1 MQLPRLRTHHHARFS
16 RALVQ
21 AALSAPLFVLAQ
33 TAPTTTTDPEVV
45 TLSPFVVNTAAEKG
59 YQASSTLAGSRIKT
73 DLKDVAASVTVLT
86 TEFLDDLGAKDVASA
101 MAFVAGAEN
110 DSTYHSEPVAAL
122 GGANG
127 YVGSDFGD
135 NNNKSGVIRVRG
147 LGNASTTINFIDVI
161 GSTDRYNTERVEFL
175 RGANSILFGL
185 AEPAGLVNSS
195 TKLANLGKR
204 ATKLET
210 QFDNFGTSR
219 VVLDHNEVLIPGK
232 LAVRAVGLF
241 NETKY
246 KVKTAFL
253 RDKRVFL
260 TGTYQPFKG
269 TTVRAY
275 AESVSSFGRRPN
287 NRTVQDNVSGWLKAY
302 NTYAPQMTSAQI
314 AQAFYWDPTVP
325 NADGIAPATTFTLAN
340 GTAVNLGLIRRPLD
354 TLANG
359 TALIYSGNGQWSN
372 PLDNVATITAART
385 ITGAAPTALTSRSQ
399 FARSGDALE
408 NAVIL
413 RADPQVT
420 NKGIFPYDT
429 VEIGALPG
437 SYRKEHVRRFNFTV
451 DQRITADLYLSA
463 TVQRETRDFD
473 QYFAILSQTNQISID
488 INQKLPDGRVN
499 PNFLRPFI
507 YGRNIAERG
516 DATYTNYL
524 VQANYDFDFAKKSEK
539 LGWLGSHRLTG
550 VYTNAK
556 KDSYG
561 TRYHYQFDSDIPNVL
576 PAAAT
581 GANATGQTSRYVMQL
596 WYVGDP
602 VKVGDTSLRFTGFPD
617 NVAQTWNRSY
627 DYLYYNNLATPAAW
641 QRSPTQLHVGQGL
654 IPNAAVRT
662 WQIQENSGEGVS
674 LQSFFWKNRIV
685 TLLGWRRDKVESSL
699 RSLQPD
705 SQFPF
710 PALPGSS
717 RSDFLSTGT
726 FFSNQRDTN
735 TESIVFKATD
745 WLRVLANRSEN
756 FAATSPRQDNLYRA
770 IPPRTGKT
778 DEVGLGVTLF
788 RNKLDLKLTHY
799 ESSQLFNSSASTS
812 VQNRV
817 PAFENTLYTAL
828 VTAGRQSEWSTVGP
842 NGTTVT
848 TPYALPS
855 GAIATSSGVSKGYAL
870 EAYFR
875 PSQNWDF
882 VASVDKTEAR
892 TSGIGP
898 ELTDFFA
905 TRAAFYKKYFDE
917 GMRVDGTNNK
927 NPSTSQLLI
936 DNFASVVGVSYASDV
951 LPEGNARAGLSP
963 YTAKLIG
970 RYSFSEGRLKGLSI
984 GTNLR
989 WESGKVIGYG
999 QTTKLFNFGGLQN
1012 YPGQVSDLSR
1022 EYKTSAVIAG
1032 GMFINYSRRI
1042 LNNKV
1047 RWKIQ
1052 LNAQDLF
1059 SEQGLRPVAVNGD
1072 GTPVWALNPPRV
1084 FELSNSF
1091 EF

>member
-1 MQLPRLRTHHHARFS
+1 MISRLLPPI
-16 RALVQ
+16 ALMLC
-21 AALSAPLFVLAQ
+21 ASALPSVLGQSA
-33 TAPTTTTDPEVV
+33 APTPAAAANPVV
-45 TLSPFVVNTAAEKG
+45 LSPFVVDTAAESG
-59 YQASSTLAGSRIKT
+59 YRASSTLAGSRIKT
-73 DLKDVAASVTVLT
+73 DLRDVAASVTVLT

-110 DSTYHSEPVAAL
+110 DATYHAEPVAAL

-135 NNNKSGVIRVRG
+135 NNNKSGAIRVRG
-147 LGNASTTINFIDVI
+147 LGTASTTVNFIDTL

-195 TKLANLGKR
+195 TKLAHPRKR
-204 ATKLET
+204 ATRVENT
-210 QFDNFGTSR
+210 IDHFGSNR
-219 VVLDHNEVLIPGK
+219 VMLDHNEVLLPGK

-241 NETKY
+241 NGQHY
-246 KVKTAFL
+246 QVKTAFL
-253 RDKRVFL
+253 RDKRAFV
-260 TGTYQPFKG
+260 TGTYQPSPG

-275 AESVSSFGRRPN
+275 AEGVSSFGRRPN
-287 NRTVQDNVSGWLKAY
+287 NRTVQDNVSGWLRAY
-302 NTYAPQMTSAQI
+302 NTYAPSMTPAQI

-325 NADGIAPATTFTLAN
+325 NADGIAPATTVTLAN
-340 GTAVNLGLIRRPLD
+340 GTSANLGLIRRPLD

-359 TALIYSGNGQWSN
+359 TALIYSGNGQWAN
-372 PLDNVATITAART
+372 PLDNVVTLLAART

-420 NKGIFPYDT
+420 DKGIFPYDT

-437 SYRKEHVRRFNFTV
+437 SYRREHVRRFNVTV
-451 DQRITADLYLSA
+451 DQRITDDLYLSA
-463 TVQRETRDFD
+463 TLQRETRDFD
-473 QYFAILSQTNQISID
+473 QYFAVLSQTNQISID

-516 DATYTNYL
+516 DAVYTNTL
-524 VQANYDFDFAKKSEK
+524 VQANYDFDFAKKTAQ

-550 VYTNAK
+550 VYTKAER
-556 KDSYG
+556 DSYG
-561 TRYHYQFDSDIPNVL
+561 TRYHNQFDSDLPNVL
-576 PAAAT
+576 PATAT

-602 VKVGDTSLRFTGFPD
+602 VKVGDTALRFTGFPD
-617 NVAQTWNRSY
+617 NVARQTNRSF
-627 DYLYYNNLATPAAW
+627 DYLYYNNLAAPAVW
-641 QRSPTQLHVGQGL
+641 QRSPQQLHVGQGL

-685 TLLGWRRDKVESSL
+685 TLFGFRRDKVQSSL
-699 RSLQPD
+699 RALQPD
-705 SQFPF
+705 SGFPF

-717 RSDFLSTGT
+717 RSDFLPTGT
-726 FFSNQRDTN
+726 AFNNSRSTSTQ
-735 TESIVFKATD
+735 SLVFKATD
-745 WLRVLANRSEN
+745 WLRLMANRSEN

-770 IPPRTGKT
+770 IPPRSGKT
-778 DEVGLGVTLF
+778 DEVGVGIALF
-788 RNKLDLKLTHY
+788 RNTLDLKLTRY
-799 ESSQLFNSSASTS
+799 QSSQLFNSAASTS

-817 PAFENTLYTAL
+817 PAFENALYSAL
-828 VTAGRQSEWSTVGP
+828 VNAGRQGEWSTVGA
-842 NGTTVT
+842 NGAAVT
-848 TPYALPS
+848 APYALPS
-855 GAIATSSGVSKGYAL
+855 GAIATSSAVSKGYAL
-870 EAYFR
+870 EVYFR
-875 PSQNWDF
+875 PDRNWDF
-882 VASVDKTEAR
+882 VASVDRKEAR
-892 TSGIGP
+892 VSGIAP

-905 TRAAFYKKYFDE
+905 TRAAYYKKYFDE
-917 GMRVDGTNNK
+917 GLRTDGTNSR
-927 NPSTSQLLI
+927 NPSTAQLLV
-936 DNFASVVGVSYASDV
+936 DNFASGVGASYAADV

-970 RYSFSEGRLKGLSI
+970 RYNVSEGRLRGLSL
-984 GTNLR
+984 GTSLR

-1022 EYKTSAVIAG
+1022 EYKTGSVIAG
-1032 GMFINYSRRI
+1032 GTFINYSRRI
-1042 LNNKV
+1042 LGNRV
-1047 RWKIQ
+1047 RWKVQ

-1059 SEQGLRPVAVNGD
+1059 SEQGLRRVAVNGD
-1072 GTPVWALNPPRV
+1072 GSPVWALNPPRAY
-1084 FELSNSF
+1084 ELSNSF
-1091 EF
+1091 DF

>member
-1 MQLPRLRTHHHARFS
+1 MKPLALPLLWA
-16 RALVQ
+16 
-21 AALSAPLFVLAQ
+21 AALSSPALLLAQ
-33 TAPTTTTDPEVV
+33 AAGSKPAAPTSASSSDPIV
-45 TLSPFVVNTAAEKG
+45 LSPFLVDTASERG
-59 YQASSTLAGSRIKT
+59 YQATSTLAGSRIKT

-86 TEFLDDLGAKDVASA
+86 TEFMDDLGAKDVASA

-110 DSTYHSEPVAAL
+110 DSTYHAEPVAAL

-135 NNNKSGVIRVRG
+135 NNNRSGVIRVRG
-147 LGNASTTINFIDVI
+147 LGSASTTINFIDTI

-195 TKLANLGKR
+195 TKLANTRKR
-204 ATKLET
+204 ATRVENKID
-210 QFDNFGTSR
+210 QFGSNR
-219 VVLDHNEVLIPGK
+219 VMLDHNEVVIPGI
-232 LAVRAVGLF
+232 LAVRGVGLF
-241 NETKY
+241 NEQHY

-260 TGTYQPFKG
+260 TGTYQPFQG

-275 AESVSSFGRRPN
+275 AEGVTSFGRRPN
-287 NRTVQDNVSGWLKAY
+287 NRTVQDNVSGWLRAY
-302 NTYAPQMTSAQI
+302 NTYAPQMTATQI

-325 NADGIAPATTFTLAN
+325 NADGIAPASTVTLAN

-359 TALIYSGNGQWSN
+359 TALIYSGNGQWAN
-372 PLDNVATITAART
+372 PLDNAATILAART
-385 ITGAAPTALTSRSQ
+385 VTGAAPAALTSRSQ

-408 NAVIL
+408 NAAIL

-420 NKGIFPYDT
+420 DKGIFPYDT

-437 SYRKEHVRRFNFTV
+437 SYRREHIRRFNVTL
-451 DQRITADLYLSA
+451 DQRITQDLYVSA
-463 TVQRETRDFD
+463 TAQRETRDFD
-473 QYFAILSQTNQISID
+473 QYFAVLSQSNQISID

-516 DATYTNYL
+516 DTTSNNYL
-524 VQANYDFDFAKKSEK
+524 VQANYDFDFAKQTER

-550 VYTNAK
+550 VYTKAD

-576 PAAAT
+576 PAAAS
-581 GANATGQTSRYVMQL
+581 GANSTGGASRYVMQL
-596 WYVGDP
+596 WYVGEP
-602 VKVGDTSLRFTGFPD
+602 VKVGDTALRFTGFPD
-617 NVAQTWNRSY
+617 DVARQVNRSY
-627 DYLYYNNLATPAAW
+627 DYLYYNNLASPAAW
-641 QRSPTQLHVGQGL
+641 ARSPQQLHVGQGL

-705 SQFPF
+705 SGFPF
-710 PALPGSS
+710 PALSGSS
-717 RSDFLSTGT
+717 RNDFLATGT
-726 FFSNQRDTN
+726 TFSNQRDTK

-745 WLRVLANRSEN
+745 WLRLLANRSEN

-770 IPPRTGKT
+770 IPPRTGTT
-778 DEVGLGVTLF
+778 DELGLGFSLF
-788 RNKLDLKLTHY
+788 SGKLDLKLTRFK
-799 ESSQLFNSSASTS
+799 SSQLFNSAASTS

-828 VTAGRQSEWSTVGP
+828 ANAGRTSEWSTIGA
-842 NGTTVT
+842 NGTSVT
-848 TPYALPS
+848 TPYALPN
-855 GAIATSSGVSKGYAL
+855 GAIATSAAVSKGYAL
-870 EAYFR
+870 EMYYR
-875 PSQNWDF
+875 PNRNWDF
-882 VASVDKTEAR
+882 VASVDQTEAR
-892 TSGIGP
+892 TPGIAP
-898 ELTDFFA
+898 ELAEFFA

-917 GMRVDGTNNK
+917 GMRADGTTNK
-927 NPSTSQLLI
+927 NPSTSQLLV

-951 LPEGNARAGLSP
+951 LTEGNQRAGLSP
-963 YTAKLIG
+963 YTAKLTG
-970 RYSFSEGRLKGLSI
+970 RYNVADGRLKGLSL

-1012 YPGQVSDLSR
+1012 YPGLVSDLSR
-1022 EYKTSAVIAG
+1022 EYKTGSVIAG
-1032 GMFINYSRRI
+1032 GAFIHYSWRI
-1042 LNNKV
+1042 LSNKV

-1059 SEQGLRPVAVNGD
+1059 SAQGLRRVAVNGD
-1072 GTPVWALNPPRV
+1072 GSPVWALNPPRAY
-1084 FELSNSF
+1084 ELSNSF
-1091 EF
+1091 DF

>member
-1 MQLPRLRTHHHARFS
+1 MKFPSVRLLTVLVLTVSALPGVR
-16 RALVQ
+16 
-21 AALSAPLFVLAQ
+21 AQ
-33 TAPTTTTDPEVV
+33 TAPPKPAAAEEAIV
-45 TLSPFVVNTAAEKG
+45 LSPFIVDTSAESG

-86 TEFLDDLGAKDVASA
+86 TEFLDDLGAKDIASA

-110 DSTYHSEPVAAL
+110 DSTYHAEPVAAL

-147 LGNASTTINFIDVI
+147 LGAASTTVNFIDTI

-195 TKLANLGKR
+195 TKLAGTRKR
-204 ATKLET
+204 ATRVENKID
-210 QFDNFGTSR
+210 QFGSNR
-219 VVLDHNEVLIPGK
+219 VMLDHNEVLIPGV
-232 LAVRAVGLF
+232 LAVRGVGLF
-241 NETKY
+241 NEQQY

-253 RDKRVFL
+253 RDKRVFV

-275 AESVSSFGRRPN
+275 AEGVSSFGRRPN
-287 NRTVQDNVSGWLKAY
+287 NRTVQDNVSGWLRAY
-302 NTYAPQMTSAQI
+302 NTYAPQMTPAQI

-340 GTAVNLGLIRRPLD
+340 GTSANLGLIRRPLD
-354 TLANG
+354 TQANG
-359 TALIYSGNGQWSN
+359 TALIFSGNGQWAN
-372 PLDNVATITAART
+372 PLDNVATILAART
-385 ITGAAPTALTSRSQ
+385 ITGAAPAALTSRSQ

-420 NKGIFPYDT
+420 DRGIFPYDT

-437 SYRKEHVRRFNFTV
+437 SYRQENVRRYNVTI
-451 DQRITADLYLSA
+451 DQRVTDDLYLSA

-473 QYFAILSQTNQISID
+473 QYFAVLSQSNQISID

-516 DATYTNYL
+516 DATYTNTL
-524 VQANYDFDFAKKSEK
+524 VQANYDFDFAKKTEK

-550 VYTNAK
+550 VYTKAK
-556 KDSYG
+556 RDTYG
-561 TRYHYQFDSDIPNVL
+561 TRYHNQFDSDLANVL

-581 GANATGQTSRYVMQL
+581 GANATGAASRLVMQL
-596 WYVGDP
+596 WYAGDP

-617 NVAQTWNRSY
+617 NVARQTNRSY
-627 DYLYYNNLATPAAW
+627 DYLYYNNLATPAVW
-641 QRSPTQLHVGQGL
+641 QRSPQQLHVGEGL

-674 LQSFFWKNRIV
+674 LQSFFWKSRIV
-685 TLLGWRRDKVESSL
+685 TLFGFRKDKVTSSL
-699 RSLQPD
+699 RALQPD
-705 SQFPF
+705 SGFPF
-710 PALPGSS
+710 PTLPGSN
-717 RSDFLSTGT
+717 RNEFLTTGT
-726 FFSNQRDTN
+726 SFNNARSTSTQ
-735 TESIVFKATD
+735 SIVFKATD
-745 WLRVLANRSEN
+745 WLRLLANRSEN

-770 IPPRTGKT
+770 IPPRSGKT
-778 DEVGLGVTLF
+778 DEVGVGVSLF
-788 RNKLDLKLTHY
+788 GNKLDLKLTRY
-799 ESSQLFNSSASTS
+799 DSSQLFNSAASTS
-812 VQNRV
+812 VQNRI
-817 PAFENTLYTAL
+817 PAFESTLYNAL
-828 VTAGRQSEWSTVGP
+828 INTGRGAEWSTVGT
-842 NGTTVT
+842 NGATVT
-848 TPYALPS
+848 TPYALPN
-855 GAIATSSGVSKGYAL
+855 GAIASSSAVSKGYAL
-870 EAYFR
+870 EVYFKPNR
-875 PSQNWDF
+875 YWDF

-892 TSGIGP
+892 VSGIAP

-905 TRAAFYKKYFDE
+905 TRAAYYKKYFDE
-917 GMRVDGTNNK
+917 GLRTDGTNNR
-927 NPSTSQLLI
+927 NPSTAQLLV
-936 DNFASVVGVSYASDV
+936 DSFATGVGASYAADV

-963 YTAKLIG
+963 YTAKLVG
-970 RYSFSEGRLKGLSI
+970 RYSLSEGKLKGLSL
-984 GTNLR
+984 GTSLR

-999 QTTKLFNFGGLQN
+999 QTTKAFNFGGLQN

-1022 EYKTSAVIAG
+1022 EYKTGAVIAG
-1032 GMFINYSRRI
+1032 GTFINYSRRI

-1059 SEQGLRPVAVNGD
+1059 SEQGLRRVAVNGD
-1072 GTPVWALNPPRV
+1072 GSPIWALNPPRAY
-1084 FELSNSF
+1084 ELSNSF
-1091 EF
+1091 DF

>member
-1 MQLPRLRTHHHARFS
+1 MNPHALRLRLA
-16 RALVQ
+16 
-21 AALSAPLFVLAQ
+21 AALAAPALLAAQPAGSRSAGA
-33 TAPTTTTDPEVV
+33 AASSDPIV
-45 TLSPFVVNTAAEKG
+45 LSPFLVDTTAERG
-59 YQASSTLAGSRIKT
+59 YQATSTLAGSRIKT

-86 TEFLDDLGAKDVASA
+86 TEFMDDLGAKDVAAA

-110 DSTYHSEPVAAL
+110 DSTYHAEPVAAL

-135 NNNKSGVIRVRG
+135 NNNRSGVIRVRG
-147 LGNASTTINFIDVI
+147 LGSASTTINFIDTI

-195 TKLANLGKR
+195 TKLAHLRKR
-204 ATKLET
+204 TTRVEYKLD
-210 QFDNFGTSR
+210 QFGSNR
-219 VVLDHNEVLIPGK
+219 VMLDHNEVLIPGR
-232 LAVRAVGLF
+232 LGVRGVGLY
-241 NETKY
+241 NEQQY
-246 KVKTAFL
+246 RVKTAFL
-253 RDKRVFL
+253 RDKRVFF
-260 TGTYQPFKG
+260 TGTYQPFQG

-275 AESVSSFGRRPN
+275 AEGVTSFGRRPN
-287 NRTVQDNVSGWLKAY
+287 NRTVQDNVSGWLRAY
-302 NTYAPQMTSAQI
+302 NTYAPQLTAAQV

-325 NADGIAPATTFTLAN
+325 NADGIAPASTVTLAN

-359 TALIYSGNGQWSN
+359 TALIYSGNGQWAN
-372 PLDNVATITAART
+372 PLDNVATLFAART
-385 ITGAAPTALTSRSQ
+385 ITGAAPAALASRSQ

-408 NAVIL
+408 NAALL

-420 NKGIFPYDT
+420 DRGIFPFDT

-437 SYRKEHVRRFNFTV
+437 SYRLEHVRRFNLTL
-451 DQRITADLYLSA
+451 DQRLAEGLYVSA
-463 TVQRETRDFD
+463 TAQRETRDFD
-473 QYFAILSQTNQISID
+473 QYFAVLSQTNQISID

-516 DATYTNYL
+516 DASYTNYL
-524 VQANYDFDFAKKSEK
+524 VQANYDFDFAKQTGRF
-539 LGWLGSHRLTG
+539 GWLGSHRLTG
-550 VYTNAK
+550 VYTKAD

-617 NVAQTWNRSY
+617 NVARQVNRSY

-641 QRSPTQLHVGQGL
+641 QRSPQQLHVGQGL

-662 WQIQENSGEGVS
+662 WQIQENSGEGFS
-674 LQSFFWKNRIV
+674 LQSFFWKNRVV

-705 SQFPF
+705 SAFPF
-710 PALPGSS
+710 PALPGGG
-717 RSDFLSTGT
+717 RGDFLATGT
-726 FFSNQRDTN
+726 TFSNQRDTR

-745 WLRVLANRSEN
+745 WLRLMANRSEN

-778 DEVGLGVTLF
+778 DEIGVGVSLL
-788 RNKLDLKLTHY
+788 RNQLDVKLTHFK
-799 ESSQLFNSSASTS
+799 SSQLFNSSASTS

-817 PAFENTLYTAL
+817 PAFENTLYNAL
-828 VTAGRQSEWSTVGP
+828 INAGRQSEWNTVGA
-842 NGTTVT
+842 NGATVT
-848 TPYALPS
+848 TPYALPN
-855 GAIATSSGVSKGYAL
+855 GAIATSSAVSKGYAL
-870 EAYFR
+870 EVYFKPGR
-875 PSQNWDF
+875 NWDF

-892 TSGIGP
+892 VSGIAP

-917 GMRVDGTNNK
+917 GLRVDGTNNR
-927 NPSTSQLLI
+927 NPSTSQLLV
-936 DNFASVVGVSYASDV
+936 DNFANAVGVSYASDV

-963 YTAKLIG
+963 YTAKLTG
-970 RYSFSEGRLKGLSI
+970 RYSFPEGWIKGVSV

-1022 EYKTSAVIAG
+1022 EYKTGSVIAG
-1032 GMFINYSRRI
+1032 GAFLNYSRRI

-1059 SEQGLRPVAVNGD
+1059 SEQGLRRVAVNGD
-1072 GTPVWALNPPRV
+1072 GSPVWALNPPRAY
-1084 FELSNSF
+1084 ELSNSF
-1091 EF
+1091 DF